1 MKSIIKIL
9 LFVILSVCCVE
20 VANAQ
25 NGGQRISREQLAEV
39 QAKYIAE
46 EVGMDDTTSV
56 RFIDVYCQFQ
66 REIWALGP
74 RLRQMRRSMDEAD
87 AERATKE
94 RFAHSQKILDI
105 RQKYYGIYSKF
116 LTQKQIQRV
125 YELEAQ
131 MMERLRNKAR
141 IRHRR

>member
-74 RLRQMRRSMDEAD
+74 RPRQMRRSMDEAD

>member
-74 RLRQMRRSMDEAD
+74 RPRQMRRSMDEAD

-116 LTQKQIQRV
+116 FTQKQIQRV

>member
-25 NGGQRISREQLAEV
+25 KGGQRISREQLAEV

-74 RLRQMRRSMDEAD
+74 RPRQMRRSMDEAE

>member
-1 MKSIIKIL
+1 
-9 LFVILSVCCVE
+9 
-20 VANAQ
+20 
-25 NGGQRISREQLAEV
+25 
-39 QAKYIAE
+39 
-46 EVGMDDTTSV
+46 MDDTTSV

>member
-66 REIWALGP
+66 REIWTLGP
-74 RLRQMRRSMDEAD
+74 RPRQMRRSMDEAD